1 MAKKTKLDK
10 FTIGRMRQ
18 AYLANLGLK
27 KTALR
32 NEISKKFQCSISTV
46 IRYAKKGGWEE
57 LRQAVIAC
65 RHKETLPH
73 SVASPPP
80 PPPPRY
86 GGTVAGQGIDI
97 DVDVEAL
104 LIQGIVSLFTDGMV
118 SPIKSREAALATAL
132 KLIQEYRRYHPLT
145 IDELIDAALSIPGFS
160 PTALS
165 RRLRERIEQGG

>member
-1 MAKKTKLDK
+1 MAKKPKLDE

-32 NEISKKFQCSISTV
+32 NEISKKFQCSIPTV
-46 IRYAKKGGWEE
+46 IRYAKEGGWEE
-57 LRQAVIAC
+57 LRQAAIAC
-65 RHKETLPH
+65 RHKETIPH
-73 SVASPPP
+73 SVASP

-86 GGTVAGQGIDI
+86 GGTVAGQGID
-97 DVDVEAL
+97 VDVEAL
-104 LIQGIVSLFTDGMV
+104 LVQGIVSLFTDGMV

-160 PTALS
+160 PTALA
-165 RRLRERIEQGG
+165 RRLRERIEQSS

>member
-1 MAKKTKLDK
+1 MAKKPKLDE

-32 NEISKKFQCSISTV
+32 DEISKKFQCSISTV
-46 IRYAKKGGWEE
+46 IRYAKEGGWEE

-65 RHKETLPH
+65 RHKEVTPH
-73 SVASPPP
+73 SVSS

-86 GGTVAGQGIDI
+86 EVTVAGQG
-97 DVDVEAL
+97 VDVEAL

-160 PTALS
+160 PTALA
-165 RRLRERIEQGG
+165 RRLRERIKQSS